1 LKSEWQSEII
11 RLAQETS
18 RYFDFHLPACSL
30 PL

>member
-1 LKSEWQSEII
+1 VNGQSEII
-11 RLAQETS
+11 RLAQEAS